1 MKQLFAEKEAA
12 LQDEMRQ
19 RLADRDAEI
28 RRMLAAQTAS
38 EEVESA
44 SRAAVAEAEAGRRA
58 AEDGLKALRAT
69 HESATAKL
77 REAEAEAAAGR
88 ERVAQVEG
96 EMRLVLKAMDREKAA
111 AARSMG
117 QLSRMCDEWRTAVG
131 TAQ

>member
-1 MKQLFAEKEAA
+1 
-12 LQDEMRQ
+12 MRQ

-58 AEDGLKALRAT
+58 AEDGLKALRVT
-69 HESATAKL
+69 HESTTAKL